1 VCDQANL
8 KGVLV
13 EARRRGL
20 GVIAKRPL
28 ANSAWK
34 PLAEQPGMYASY
46 AKTYTERF
54 QAMGLT
60 LADLGLTGN
69 PAVVWPQLALRF
81 TLSQPG
87 VQTAIVGTCRL
98 AHAQANLEAA
108 DLGPLPEPQLAALR
122 AAFAK
127 AETASGEAWVGQT

>member
-1 VCDQANL
+1 V
-8 KGVLV
+8 
-13 EARRRGL
+13 
-20 GVIAKRPL
+20 
-28 ANSAWK
+28 
-34 PLAEQPGMYASY
+34 
-46 AKTYTERF
+46 
-54 QAMGLT
+54 
-60 LADLGLTGN
+60 
-69 PAVVWPQLALRF
+69 ALRF

-108 DLGPLPEPQLAALR
+108 DLGPLPEPQLATLR